1 MKQKPSSK
9 RSMMNLGYT
18 FAKYSEYSDEQKR
31 KKEFVSRYL
40 EPAIVASNCGW
51 KAARYYLMKTASGY
65 RSEYVVLSNRENG
78 NTTEGNYICVSM
90 DSLTAIML
98 DVMDN
103 IYS

>member
-9 RSMMNLGYT
+9 HSMMGLGYT

-31 KKEFVSRYL
+31 KKEFVSKYL
-40 EPAIVASNCGW
+40 EPAIVASKCGW
-51 KAARYYLMKTASGY
+51 KYARYYLLKSASGY

-90 DSLTAIML
+90 DSLMAIML

-103 IYS
+103 I

>member
-9 RSMMNLGYT
+9 YSLMNLGYA

-31 KKEFVSRYL
+31 KKEFVSKYL
-40 EPAIVASNCGW
+40 EPAIVASKCGW
-51 KAARYYLMKTASGY
+51 KSVRYYLLKAANGH
-65 RSEYVVLSNRENG
+65 RVEYVVLSNRENG

-90 DSLTAIML
+90 DSLTAIMS
-98 DVMDN
+98 DVIDN